1 MRGESVLGSIERKCG
16 TFDRVNGVDKQ
27 KNMCDREC
35 GRERKSERK
44 RVLRERRKSERV
56 TGMRM

>member
-16 TFDRVNGVDKQ
+16 TFDRVNGVDKE
-27 KNMCDREC
+27 KKMCDREC

-44 RVLRERRKSERV
+44 RVLRERRKS
-56 TGMRM
+56 